1 MSLFRPRR
9 PSGWEIRDEDL
20 TVALAV
26 DDDGNGVRLAV
37 DLGSTGDTIRNS
49 RRPRGLFA
57 LSLRA
62 QVG

>member
-1 MSLFRPRR
+1 LA
-9 PSGWEIRDEDL
+9 I
-20 TVALAV
+20 ALAV

-57 LSLRA
+57 RYL
-62 QVG
+62 